1 MLQSSRWVAYPGS
14 NPNERLEETPMALA
28 FTILKLLIVLF
39 FLYKFIRGGRAVW
52 GIGLLTVTTALL
64 LDTFIGTLGGTAMQE
79 RLGFFY
85 EVLRGA
91 LFAGAALWLFGL
103 LRPQTFATPASY
115 TTSFTPPPVEP
126 AWSSEPVEGS
136 SQTAVDRQMLY
147 DQIRYRLSP
156 EEVLDAMFDVAIN
169 ENDVYNPTQDM
180 SQIIVHLMDVAE
192 RQGKLGDLALA
203 VERILTE
210 LSPESLPRLERL
222 TPDSPPTV
230 LRHFLLA
237 HYTSEHLL
245 GMVERLGIQGDVF
258 TQGGKKT
265 LVRQMLLHLYR
276 RNRVAD
282 LLAFMQEDVEPA
294 ASG

>member
-1 MLQSSRWVAYPGS
+1 
-14 NPNERLEETPMALA
+14 MALA
-28 FTILKLLIVLF
+28 FTILKLLVVLF

-103 LRPQTFATPASY
+103 LRPQTFATSSPTY
-115 TTSFTPPPVEP
+115 NTPFTPPPVEP
-126 AWSSEPVEGS
+126 AWSAAAAADGNP
-136 SQTAVDRQMLY
+136 TAVDRQMLY
-147 DQIRYRLSP
+147 EQIRYRLGP
-156 EEVLDAMFDVAIN
+156 EEVLDAMFDVGIN
-169 ENDVYNPTQDM
+169 ENDVYNPTQEM
-180 SQIIVHLMDVAE
+180 SQIIVQMMDVAE

-210 LSPESLPRLERL
+210 LSPEDLPRLEKL
-222 TPDSPPTV
+222 LPDSPPTV

-237 HYTSEHLL
+237 HYTSGQLL
-245 GMVERLGIQGDVF
+245 AMAEALGIQGEMF
-258 TQGGKKT
+258 THAGKKT
-265 LVRQMLLHLYR
+265 FVRQMLLHLYR

-282 LLAFMQEDVEPA
+282 LLAFMQEEDVEPV

>member
-1 MLQSSRWVAYPGS
+1 
-14 NPNERLEETPMALA
+14 MALA

-237 HYTSEHLL
+237 HYTSEQLL
-245 GMVERLGIQGDVF
+245 EMAERFGIQGDVF